1 MTVSAPEKK
10 EKRISGAALRSK
22 IAADPAWAMRNILG
36 QKPWSKQI
44 EMAEAVLTHRRVEVS
59 GCVSS
64 TKTYGAANI
73 ALLWLLRWG
82 PGARV
87 FSIAPSFRQVDT
99 NIWGYI
105 PRLVRSADGT
115 GHRLGCEVKKI
126 PRLEFPGGAY
136 YEGFSTD
143 RPCNVHGIH
152 GPHDLLIIDD
162 GQGIGRQLMDELEN
176 MMAGGTAHFLMLHNR
191 VVLSGPSYD
200 VAHRDAALWHH
211 ISISFWDM
219 PNSDPDKKADW
230 IPGAL
235 SLEAVKQWTA
245 KYGRNSNFIRNK
257 VDNEYPKAAPDTLI
271 PLDWVESAFSRVA
284 STAGPLM
291 LGGDVARF
299 GDDSSAKAPMRGRTV
314 LPVTSWHA
322 FDLMYTSGQFAAD
335 LRAET
340 AEDPLTHVRK
350 SAYAFIDVV
359 GMGGGP
365 VDRLVEQQIPNA
377 YITGVDCGEDAEN
390 DVLHGDKV
398 RPAKEVFVNK
408 RSQMW
413 WNLRECLDPAAKNP
427 AKLISLPIDLE
438 LQAQLT
444 EVKYRIVSDGRIE
457 VEPKASRDTGLGTR
471 WGLKQRLGHSPDK
484 ADAVVLAVWGA
495 ETGIQGPA
503 MLPDTPKAQED
514 SVPNSSE
521 SSAFPVASSA
531 SVGDDGYMD
540 GVES

>member
-191 VVLSGPSYD
+191 VVLSGPSYETPAEIRFLRTIGVD
-200 VAHRDAALWHH
+200 AVGMSTVPEVIVASH
-211 ISISFWDM
+211 M
-219 PNSDPDKKADW
+219 
-230 IPGAL
+230 G
-235 SLEAVKQWTA
+235 V
-245 KYGRNSNFIRNK
+245 
-257 VDNEYPKAAPDTLI
+257 
-271 PLDWVESAFSRVA
+271 RVA
-284 STAGPLM
+284 GISCVTNLAAGL
-291 LGGDVARF
+291 
-299 GDDSSAKAPMRGRTV
+299 SAKA
-314 LPVTSWHA
+314 LSHQEVT
-322 FDLMYTSGQFAAD
+322 
-335 LRAET
+335 ET
-340 AEDPLTHVRK
+340 AERVKND
-350 SAYAFIDVV
+350 FIRLLDRVI
-359 GMGGGP
+359 P
-365 VDRLVEQQIPNA
+365 RLV
-377 YITGVDCGEDAEN
+377 
-390 DVLHGDKV
+390 
-398 RPAKEVFVNK
+398 
-408 RSQMW
+408 
-413 WNLRECLDPAAKNP
+413 
-427 AKLISLPIDLE
+427 
-438 LQAQLT
+438 
-444 EVKYRIVSDGRIE
+444 
-457 VEPKASRDTGLGTR
+457 
-471 WGLKQRLGHSPDK
+471 
-484 ADAVVLAVWGA
+484 
-495 ETGIQGPA
+495 
-503 MLPDTPKAQED
+503 
-514 SVPNSSE
+514 
-521 SSAFPVASSA
+521 
-531 SVGDDGYMD
+531 
-540 GVES
+540 